1 MHQIAQLKRRASAL
15 GRSSHDM
22 LYIGHEKQDVEGA
35 HRASLSAMLLA
46 RDHTQHAWR
55 QRHQG
60 IHSYELLSL
69 MRGSSESEGVR
80 MTLYVGSTV
89 LNVADL
95 HRATAFW
102 TAALGYVVRDASP
115 TFVVLTD
122 PRRRWSNVSLQRS
135 DAPKDGRNRLHLDL
149 YTTNQRAEVARLES
163 LGATRLPW
171 TYPPDADYIVLADP
185 DGNEFCVIDSPYSQ
199 EEAGSGHGKDES
211 THKG

>member
-1 MHQIAQLKRRASAL
+1 
-15 GRSSHDM
+15 M

-69 MRGSSESEGVR
+69 MRGSSGSEGVR

-122 PRRRWSNVSLQRS
+122 PP
-135 DAPKDGRNRLHLDL
+135 APLVQCLPATVGCPEGRQEPPASRLV
-149 YTTNQRAEVARLES
+149 YQNQRAEVARLES

-171 TYPPDADYIVLADP
+171 AYPPDADYIVLADP

-211 THKG
+211 TYKG

>member
-1 MHQIAQLKRRASAL
+1 MN
-15 GRSSHDM
+15 GYD
-22 LYIGHEKQDVEGA
+22 
-35 HRASLSAMLLA
+35 LL
-46 RDHTQHAWR
+46 
-55 QRHQG
+55 
-60 IHSYELLSL
+60 LLVC
-69 MRGSSESEGVR
+69 GSSGSEGIR

-95 HRATAFW
+95 DRATAFW

-135 DAPKDGRNRLHLDL
+135 DAPKGGRNRLHLDL
-149 YTTNQRAEVARLES
+149 YTKDQRAEVARLES

-171 TYPPDADYIVLADP
+171 EYCPDADYIVMADP

-199 EEAGSGHGKDES
+199 DEAGSGHGKDES
-211 THKG
+211 PHEG